1 MNRQLLILDIIRL
14 EEKRVKMGYQERICE
29 KKAEKF
35 HVEMLKFSLE
45 GFLFCLIYA
54 YFSR

>member
-45 GFLFCLIYA
+45 DFC
-54 YFSR
+54 FV